1 MLKGIKISKIAF
13 IISFF
18 SLFFFGLVTN
28 VEAYCYCSGSS
39 KVCYSGCE
47 AYTNIR
53 TCTTGCPG
61 GLYCYDTNGTSLGV
75 YCCDYKTTTNCS
87 CGCSGGSCNTCCTPS
102 TSCNCSP
109 LSSSSTSY
117 GSKTVTCSNGCGGT
131 ASSTCWCTG
140 NCTPQSCPS
149 GTSESGTHGTYATYT
164 CTNECNKSNSR
175 TCKCISACT
184 PTSCPTGTTETN
196 TGDSYSSYSCTNMCS
211 ESQTRNCYCSI
222 CTPPSCSSSGYSD
235 TDLGCGQVS
244 SALTP
249 SCRNGQGAPD
259 QLSKCDITYRTCYLP
274 KYSITVNGNGGTCSP
289 TSQSKCS
296 GTASS
301 AVTCSRSGY
310 TFSGF
315 TITSGSC
322 SSFDSST
329 GVCSSVTQPITIQA
343 NWTVNLYPVTV
354 ITVEGNGGTCTPG
367 THTVPRGS
375 PSQAQT
381 CTRQGYTF
389 SGFTITSGSCG
400 GTFNSSTGVC
410 SSVTQSIT
418 IKANWSINSYLVTV
432 DAGGGTCSPGSHY
445 VNYGNSSSA
454 QTCSRAGYTC
464 GFTITSGSC
473 SSFDSSTGVCS
484 SVTQPITIQANWTVN
499 LYPVAEI
506 TVEGNGGTCT
516 PGTHT
521 VPSGSPSQAQTCTRQ
536 GYIFSGFTITSGSCS
551 SFNTSTGVCSSTHT
565 MTIKANWSINSYLVS
580 VNGNGGTCS
589 PGSHYVNSGS
599 ASSAQT
605 CSRTG
610 YTFSGFTIT
619 SGSCSS
625 FNASTGVCSSV
636 TQDLSIRANWSINSY
651 YVSVSGNGGTCSP
664 GSHYVDYGNPS
675 SSQTCSRTGYTFSG
689 FTITSGSCGGSFT
702 SSTGVCSKVT
712 GSIAI
717 RANWQ
722 CIPISCNCSPLSS
735 SSTPY
740 GSKTVTCSDGCGGTT
755 SRECWCTNN
764 CTPQSCPSG
773 TSESGTHGT
782 YATYICTNE
791 CNKSSSRTCKC
802 INACAPTSCP
812 AGTTETNTGDNY
824 SSYSC
829 TNMCSESQTRS
840 CYCKICT
847 PLSCS
852 SAGYN
857 DTNLGYGQVPL
868 EKTPSCRNG
877 YNAPNYISKCDMT
890 YRTCYCP
897 SCLKQCPSSLANTGD
912 SNLILSDF
920 RECTNDCDVKPPEDQ
935 DDCYEILS
943 DQPTE
948 SLVINKF
955 SAQPNDFGFLSLTHT
970 GDNKNI
976 PRQGDLNDPLSPIK
990 MVATYSDTTDG
1001 ADDIEGMFVWFR
1013 EEQYAGGLGT
1023 PVYISDIAE
1032 PKASAND
1039 SWGFMLRKNGTADW
1053 EPYVPSY
1060 QGENIF
1066 WTKAIYTTL
1075 LGYRVFYIS
1084 GPNAK
1089 QMVEVTILNQPK
1101 KEGDNVTM
1109 EFSLRFSD
1117 SNGVLYN
1124 DPVAEG
1130 KYNIYLMGLDK
1141 FSFTPYDNY
1150 DINYGNFWS
1159 EGFKYYGQTNLS
1171 PFWQDNQ
1178 LRYKDGL
1185 QTYARD
1191 WRNPL
1196 QTWTIDRMGPYIETF
1211 AFGIPEGNEL
1221 EVHWNVNDDRSL
1233 YAVIGNIYTT
1243 AGPLSKEITLSTES
1257 ANISL
1262 HDPHKFFLGEAVE
1275 ENIGKINGDWAFKV
1289 KENIGSA
1296 SNSGQIKID
1305 VGDNTSGLLEVYLT
1319 VFDDAGN
1326 MSNKVITINIADWFA
1341 TAGGVAYSAGGTN
1354 FSTKDIL
1361 IDGPQILSLPY
1372 PSCNPGLSLDKADN
1386 SSELWAEGV
1395 NSNPESLVKSLVSK
1409 SYNITR
1415 YLGYKLTEGYYD
1427 YLKKEY
1433 IKNKQNVVDMGLEE
1447 VFPESPIL
1455 SGSLNG
1461 ICNNEPYCMFE
1472 YTGDLE
1478 VKGDAICD
1486 NRSVIFVGGNLTIDT
1501 PLKNT
1506 SDNQLSNKNGCMFV
1520 VKGNVTVKKGANM
1533 SSSSLGYDIIH
1544 GYILADGIITID
1556 DERPKEGIID
1566 GIYINGGLSSSYKG
1580 GVSIIINRH
1589 LRVEEKLTYPVLV
1602 IDYHPKY
1609 GVIAEKFFG
1618 RRGIIQSVEIGVK
1631 P

>member
-1 MLKGIKISKIAF
+1 MYNKMMRSLKRFRLVSIVAI
-13 IISFF
+13 
-18 SLFFFGLVTN
+18 LFFLF
-28 VEAYCYCSGSS
+28 SFSKSS
-39 KVCYSGCE
+39 LLAQY
-47 AYTNIR
+47 
-53 TCTTGCPG
+53 
-61 GLYCYDTNGTSLGV
+61 
-75 YCCDYKTTTNCS
+75 
-87 CGCSGGSCNTCCTPS
+87 CTPAI
-102 TSCNCSP
+102 SCECEPPFTNTYSPQYGQPRIMDCSD
-109 LSSSSTSY
+109 
-117 GSKTVTCSNGCGGT
+117 GCGGT
-131 ASSTCWCTG
+131 ISSQCWCTRD
-140 NCTPQSCPS
+140 CTLPSCPS
-149 GTSESGTHGTYATYT
+149 GTSESGTHGTYGVYWCA
-164 CTNECNKSNSR
+164 NECGKNLN
-175 TCKCISACT
+175 
-184 PTSCPTGTTETN
+184 
-196 TGDSYSSYSCTNMCS
+196 
-211 ESQTRNCYCSI
+211 
-222 CTPPSCSSSGYSD
+222 
-235 TDLGCGQVS
+235 
-244 SALTP
+244 
-249 SCRNGQGAPD
+249 
-259 QLSKCDITYRTCYLP
+259 RTCY
-274 KYSITVNGNGGTCSP
+274 CD
-289 TSQSKCS
+289 
-296 GTASS
+296 S
-301 AVTCSRSGY
+301 A
-310 TFSGF
+310 
-315 TITSGSC
+315 
-322 SSFDSST
+322 
-329 GVCSSVTQPITIQA
+329 
-343 NWTVNLYPVTV
+343 
-354 ITVEGNGGTCTPG
+354 
-367 THTVPRGS
+367 
-375 PSQAQT
+375 
-381 CTRQGYTF
+381 
-389 SGFTITSGSCG
+389 
-400 GTFNSSTGVC
+400 
-410 SSVTQSIT
+410 
-418 IKANWSINSYLVTV
+418 
-432 DAGGGTCSPGSHY
+432 
-445 VNYGNSSSA
+445 
-454 QTCSRAGYTC
+454 
-464 GFTITSGSC
+464 
-473 SSFDSSTGVCS
+473 
-484 SVTQPITIQANWTVN
+484 
-499 LYPVAEI
+499 
-506 TVEGNGGTCT
+506 
-516 PGTHT
+516 
-521 VPSGSPSQAQTCTRQ
+521 
-536 GYIFSGFTITSGSCS
+536 
-551 SFNTSTGVCSSTHT
+551 
-565 MTIKANWSINSYLVS
+565 
-580 VNGNGGTCS
+580 
-589 PGSHYVNSGS
+589 
-599 ASSAQT
+599 
-605 CSRTG
+605 
-610 YTFSGFTIT
+610 
-619 SGSCSS
+619 
-625 FNASTGVCSSV
+625 
-636 TQDLSIRANWSINSY
+636 
-651 YVSVSGNGGTCSP
+651 
-664 GSHYVDYGNPS
+664 
-675 SSQTCSRTGYTFSG
+675 
-689 FTITSGSCGGSFT
+689 
-702 SSTGVCSKVT
+702 
-712 GSIAI
+712 
-717 RANWQ
+717 
-722 CIPISCNCSPLSS
+722 CIPISC
-735 SSTPY
+735 
-740 GSKTVTCSDGCGGTT
+740 
-755 SRECWCTNN
+755 
-764 CTPQSCPSG
+764 
-773 TSESGTHGT
+773 
-782 YATYICTNE
+782 
-791 CNKSSSRTCKC
+791 
-802 INACAPTSCP
+802 PT
-812 AGTTETNTGDNY
+812 GTTETNTGDNY

-829 TNMCSESQTRS
+829 TNACSESQTRS
-840 CYCKICT
+840 CYCNTCT
-847 PLSCS
+847 PATCS
-852 SAGYN
+852 SGGYS
-857 DTNLGYGQVPL
+857 DTDLGYGQVPN

-877 YNAPNYISKCDMT
+877 EGAPDQLSKCDMR
-890 YRTCYCP
+890 YRTCYCY
-897 SCLKQCPSSLANTGD
+897 SCLKECPSPLANTG
-912 SNLILSDF
+912 SASLILNDF
-920 RECTNDCDVKPPEDQ
+920 RECTNDCNVKPPENQ

-948 SLVINKF
+948 SLVINKS

-1159 EGFKYYGQTNLS
+1159 EGFKYHGQTDLS

-1618 RRGIIQSVEIGVK
+1618 RKGTIQAVEIGVK